1 MNKRSLLS
9 ILICLLPLLACSQ
22 SVTGFWKTIDD
33 RTGKAK
39 ALVEVYT
46 KENKLYG
53 KVRKILEEGK
63 ADARCEKC
71 DGNRK
76 DKPIVG
82 MTIITG
88 LDKSG
93 THEWRGKYLFD
104 PEQGMTFRAKIWW
117 DPENPQQLK
126 VRGYLAFLYRTQTWV
141 RAENQ

>member
-71 DGNRK
+71 DVS
-76 DKPIVG
+76 IS
-82 MTIITG
+82 T
-88 LDKSG
+88 
-93 THEWRGKYLFD
+93 
-104 PEQGMTFRAKIWW
+104 
-117 DPENPQQLK
+117 
-126 VRGYLAFLYRTQTWV
+126 
-141 RAENQ
+141 